1 MRDRLRVTS
10 LRRAE
15 ARLWTGPAAHLL
27 GGTLDVLEALGKVG
41 LARLRPGRGR

>member
-1 MRDRLRVTS
+1 MRDRRRAAS

-27 GGTLDVLEALGKVG
+27 GGALDVLEALGRVG
-41 LARLRPGRGR
+41 LARLRRGRRS

>member
-1 MRDRLRVTS
+1 MRERLRVPS

-27 GGTLDVLEALGKVG
+27 GGALDVLEALGKVG
-41 LARLRPGRGR
+41 LAQLRERRRS

>member
-1 MRDRLRVTS
+1 MRDRLRATS

-27 GGTLDVLEALGKVG
+27 GGALDVLEALGKVG
-41 LARLRPGRGR
+41 LARLRERRRS